1 MIAIPSA
8 AAAKILCVLKKAERS
23 KNLDRLLLAVQ
34 SVVYGQ
40 TVVCIHGAIFGVIGQ
55 FPQGVVLAAHL
66 IRIATGH
73 IGGEQDAAEQRIDP
87 GQGLLLL

>member
-1 MIAIPSA
+1 MQFHQPPQQ
-8 AAAKILCVLKKAERS
+8 KFCVFLKKAERS

-40 TVVCIHGAIFGVIGQ
+40 TVVCIHGAIFGVVGQ

-73 IGGEQDAAEQRIDP
+73 IGGEQDSAEQRIDL

>member
-1 MIAIPSA
+1 MFAIPSS
-8 AAAKILCVLKKAERS
+8 AAKNCGNLQKAERS
-23 KNLDRLLLAVQ
+23 ENFERLLLSVQ
-34 SVVYGQ
+34 GVVYGQ
-40 TVVCIHGAIFGVIGQ
+40 TVVCIHGAIFGVVGQ

-73 IGGEQDAAEQRIDP
+73 IGGEQDAAEQRVDP

>member
-1 MIAIPSA
+1 MQFHQPPQQ
-8 AAAKILCVLKKAERS
+8 KFCVFLQKAERS
-23 KNLDRLLLAVQ
+23 ENFERLLLSVQ
-34 SVVYGQ
+34 GVVYGQ
-40 TVVCIHGAIFGVIGQ
+40 TVVCIHGAIFGVVGL

-73 IGGEQDAAEQRIDP
+73 IGGEQDSAEQRIDT

>member
-1 MIAIPSA
+1 MF
-8 AAAKILCVLKKAERS
+8 LKKAERS
-23 KNLDRLLLAVQ
+23 KNLDRLLLSVQ
-34 SVVYGQ
+34 GVVYGQ
-40 TVVCIHGAIFGVIGQ
+40 TVVCIHGAIFGVVGQ

-66 IRIATGH
+66 IRIVTWH

>member
-23 KNLDRLLLAVQ
+23 KNLDRLLLSVQ
-34 SVVYGQ
+34 GVVYGQ
-40 TVVCIHGAIFGVIGQ
+40 TVVCIHGAIFGVVGQ

-73 IGGEQDAAEQRIDP
+73 IGGEQDSAEQRIDT

>member
-1 MIAIPSA
+1 MQFHQPPQQ
-8 AAAKILCVLKKAERS
+8 KFCVFLKKAERS

-40 TVVCIHGAIFGVIGQ
+40 TVVCIHGAIFGVVGQ
-55 FPQGVVLAAHL
+55 FPQGVVLEAYL
-66 IRIATGH
+66 IRIENWN